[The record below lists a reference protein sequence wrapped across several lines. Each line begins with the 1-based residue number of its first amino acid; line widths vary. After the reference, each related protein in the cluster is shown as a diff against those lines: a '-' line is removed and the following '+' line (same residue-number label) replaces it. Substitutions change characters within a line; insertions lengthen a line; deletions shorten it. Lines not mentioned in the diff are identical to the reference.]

1 MEISHEFCGLRN
13 CLLISVLSLC
23 AVLWK
28 LKKLTKVYH
37 IMVQQVTLC
46 HTKSYVLLCKVIGIA
61 MQKSMFSLLFLI
73 EKVAKTAFSTM
84 QTHKNRHFML
94 HSADY
99 DK

>member
-1 MEISHEFCGLRN
+1 VEIE
-13 CLLISVLSLC
+13 
-23 AVLWK
+23 
-28 LKKLTKVYH
+28 KLTKVRR

-46 HTKSYVLLCKVIGIA
+46 HAKGYVLLCKVIGIA
-61 MQKSMFSLLFLI
+61 LQKSMFSLLFLI